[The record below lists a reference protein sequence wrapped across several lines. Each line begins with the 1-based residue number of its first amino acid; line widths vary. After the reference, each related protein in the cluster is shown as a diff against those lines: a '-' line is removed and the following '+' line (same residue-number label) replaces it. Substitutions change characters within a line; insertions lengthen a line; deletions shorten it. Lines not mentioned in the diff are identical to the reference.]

1 MDDKD
6 TTYSPGSDSDT
17 EQLQDAPSQ
26 SPALDDPDID
36 QSAVKVLPGTG
47 LSTGLREV
55 LQAGAGVPW
64 GDVGLLALWAVVAG
78 ALAAKT
84 FRWE

>member
-47 LSTGLREV
+47 GPDDE
-55 LQAGAGVPW
+55 
-64 GDVGLLALWAVVAG
+64 GDVSLPS
-78 ALAAKT
+78 KP
-84 FRWE
+84 